1 MIGRKIATQYLLGDM
16 REILKQLFAKDS
28 DLNRRMGEAVRAA
41 CLRDGTILVCG
52 ISILVLAIFA
62 WCALHFGLPRDF
74 WIIPFFYAMIFAP
87 TFIVLATM
95 DVLKR
100 GWTLKRAIA
109 FLCSAVAVA
118 LVAVLIY
125 VRIHHTDV
133 A

>member
-1 MIGRKIATQYLLGDM
+1 VAQLFSLGDM
-16 REILKQLFAKDS
+16 REILKQLFVKDS
-28 DLNRRMGEAVRAA
+28 DLNRRMGEAVRGA

-52 ISILVLAIFA
+52 ISILTLAIFA

-74 WIIPFFYAMIFAP
+74 WFIPFFYAMIFAP
-87 TFIVLATM
+87 TFTVLATM

-109 FLCSAVAVA
+109 LLCSAVAVA
-118 LVAVLIY
+118 LVAALIY
-125 VRIHHTDV
+125 VRIHHTNV